1 MIRDFSVRGA
11 IKRLSDITVVDLHS
25 LKASDLKR
33 IVSVLPVVLDQVKA
47 EQTRRKG
54 SIEEVSI

>member
-1 MIRDFSVRGA
+1 MIRDFSVRGE

-25 LKASDLKR
+25 LRASDLKR